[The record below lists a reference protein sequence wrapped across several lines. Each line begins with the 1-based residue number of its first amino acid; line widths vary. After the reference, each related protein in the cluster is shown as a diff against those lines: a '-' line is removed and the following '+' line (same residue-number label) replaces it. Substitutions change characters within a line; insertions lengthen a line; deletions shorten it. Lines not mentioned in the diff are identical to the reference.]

1 MYNKICLFIKYNFG
15 QYSPSVYTNV
25 IIITVITS
33 IQYLDSLES
42 TIYEYI
48 FFIIVIE
55 SVSVIL

>member
-1 MYNKICLFIKYNFG
+1 MYNFG

-25 IIITVITS
+25 IIITIITS
-33 IQYLDSLES
+33 IQYLDPLES

>member
-15 QYSPSVYTNV
+15 QYSLSVYTNV
-25 IIITVITS
+25 IIITIITS